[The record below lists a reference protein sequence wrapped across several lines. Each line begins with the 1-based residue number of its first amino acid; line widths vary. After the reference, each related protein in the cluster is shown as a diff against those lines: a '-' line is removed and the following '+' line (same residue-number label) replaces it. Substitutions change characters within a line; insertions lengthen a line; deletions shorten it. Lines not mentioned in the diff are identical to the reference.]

1 MAEPVVAFT
10 ACHRTGAD
18 PKAARDLLEELADSY
33 PDIDAAARLAEP
45 DGRCIYVIVRNHHED
60 ALAFLRAAI
69 TDVAPQWQKLV
80 YFVGDPE
87 T

>member
-1 MAEPVVAFT
+1 MAEPVIAFT

-18 PKAARDLLEELADSY
+18 PQAARDLLEELAASY
-33 PDIDAAARLAEP
+33 QDIDAAARLTEP
-45 DGRCIYVIVRNHHED
+45 DGRCVYVIVRGHNED

-69 TDVAPQWQKLV
+69 ADVSPDWQKLV